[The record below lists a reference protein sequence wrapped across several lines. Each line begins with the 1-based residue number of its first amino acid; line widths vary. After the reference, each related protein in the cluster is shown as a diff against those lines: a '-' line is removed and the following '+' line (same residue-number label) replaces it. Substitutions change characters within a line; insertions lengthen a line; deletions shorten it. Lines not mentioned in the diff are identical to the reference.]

1 IPPAF
6 RLERLRTHAPAELVV
21 SPTAPLTQAPISD
34 EEEEEI
40 EEEIEEVVEAAEA
53 EQENGDGHARS
64 RRRRRRRRRP
74 EDGPTA
80 QSTAP
85 PAQTGVEPAED
96 ELARENGQA
105 DGEEESEG
113 ESDAERRRRRRGR
126 RGGRRRGRR
135 EDGTEADFEG
145 PRPAADTVEILPTP
159 EVEESE
165 PAIVEARAN
174 WSIEV
179 GAAAIETASLPALAG
194 DRSPNGG
201 DHLAPPS
208 EGEPGTAGP
217 AGYELY
223 PQPQPPRQMPEARGE
238 SQTGSPPTA
247 EAEEGVPY
255 VSETE
260 RELEP
265 ASAVA

>member
-1 IPPAF
+1 M
-6 RLERLRTHAPAELVV
+6 
-21 SPTAPLTQAPISD
+21 
-34 EEEEEI
+34 
-40 EEEIEEVVEAAEA
+40 
-53 EQENGDGHARS
+53 
-64 RRRRRRRRRP
+64 
-74 EDGPTA
+74 
-80 QSTAP
+80 
-85 PAQTGVEPAED
+85 
-96 ELARENGQA
+96 
-105 DGEEESEG
+105 
-113 ESDAERRRRRRGR
+113 
-126 RGGRRRGRR
+126 
-135 EDGTEADFEG
+135 
-145 PRPAADTVEILPTP
+145 EILPTP

-265 ASAVA
+265 APAVAEQQHKPEPAHPVETVTEKPANPRRGWWQRLIQS